1 MTTTLA
7 AQFAAAIEQKFAEA
21 DTLRDYALGYTFTV
35 EPGAVY
41 TRIVQA
47 DKYGSRSVHAFVVN
61 ATGDLVKSA
70 GWKAPQKDKDGIA
83 ARYNLATEFD
93 LAVADADPYG
103 SYLYKG
109 ARQALAK
116 KREAAEA
123 AA

>member
-21 DTLRDYALGYTFTV
+21 NASKSYDPGYTFSV

-41 TRIVQA
+41 TRIVET
-47 DKYGSRSVHAFVVN
+47 DKHGSRSVHAFVVN
-61 ATGDLVKSA
+61 ATGGLVKSA
-70 GWKAPQKDKDGIA
+70 GWKAPQKEKGGLA
-83 ARYNLATEFD
+83 VRYDLTTEFD

>member
-7 AQFAAAIEQKFAEA
+7 AQFAEAITAKFAEA
-21 DTLRDYALGYTFTV
+21 ALTQTYDPGYSFTV
-35 EPGAVY
+35 EPGGVY

-47 DKYGSRSVHAFVVN
+47 DKHGSRSVHAFVVN
-61 ATGDLVKSA
+61 ATGDLVKAS

-93 LAVADADPYG
+93 LTVADADPYG

-116 KREAAEA
+116 KRAEAEA